1 MTLIRDDYNF
11 TELINGVIENT
22 LCYIENKE
30 YDINDTNYI
39 ASDLM
44 DYDFRN
50 GAYYG
55 GTWLAVTDIY
65 NNYFTIQWLIEEY
78 REEGYTFSDF
88 FTSADRLHL
97 EILLRGVE
105 ERLACRDVQD
115 FLEEHADEY
124 NTIKFDSELLDKFKE
139 LFIKE

>member
-1 MTLIRDDYNF
+1 MILIRDDYNF
-11 TELINGVIENT
+11 TELINGVILDT
-22 LCYIENKE
+22 VKHIQDKE
-30 YDINDTNYI
+30 YDINDINNI

-50 GAYYG
+50 GAYYD

-65 NNYFTIQWLIEEY
+65 NNYFTIQWLVEDY
-78 REEGYTFSDF
+78 TNEGYAFSNF

-105 ERLACRDVQD
+105 ERLARRDVQD
-115 FLEEHADEY
+115 FLEEYADEY
-124 NTIKFDSELLDKFKE
+124 NTIKFDSELIEKFKKI
-139 LFIKE
+139 FIEE